1 MKVITKR
8 LEAPFYFEAQNE
20 TGNKVFMDSSKDGK
34 AKGMSPMQLLLAGIG
49 GCSSID
55 IVSILEKQRQPLEDI
70 QVSAEAQR
78 AQGQPAVF
86 TKIHLHYVLKGDLE
100 EDKVKRAIDLSLDT
114 YCSVSKMLDKTA
126 KITYTFIIE
135 K

>member
-8 LEAPFYFEAQNE
+8 LEAPFHFEAQNE
-20 TGNKVFMDSSKDGK
+20 TGNAVSMDSSKDGK
-34 AKGMSPMQLLLAGIG
+34 SKGMSPMQLLLAGIG

-70 QVSAEAQR
+70 QVSAEAER
-78 AQGQPAVF
+78 AEGQPAVF
-86 TKIHLHYVLKGDLE
+86 TKIHLHYVLKGNLD

-126 KITYTFIIE
+126 KISYTFVIE